1 MPTSSHPDWTD
12 TDELILASLA
22 SGMTH
27 AEAARVA
34 DVSTKTVQRRVADND
49 FSDEVARRRRE
60 QVEQV
65 TGQLTRLSVRAAETL
80 ELALDDDAA
89 SIRLKAVDLT
99 FSWLIRLRREADL
112 EQRIAEI
119 EQELADEGGGRS

>member
-1 MPTSSHPDWTD
+1 MQTTHPDWSD

-27 AEAARVA
+27 AEAAQA
-34 DVSTKTVQRRVADND
+34 ASVSTKTVQRRVAEGD
-49 FSDEVARRRRE
+49 FSSEVTRRRRE

-65 TGQLTRLSVRAAETL
+65 TGQLTRLSVRAADTL
-80 ELALDDDAA
+80 EAALDDDAA

-99 FSWLIRLRREADL
+99 FSWLVRLRREADL

-119 EQELADEGGGRS
+119 EQELAGEGGEPS